1 MFDSW
6 AVYVLL
12 STAQQPWS
20 RSRDGHSGG
29 GELEDRGEWEISL
42 PVLVEEWLLWVETG
56 KILILW
62 GWFHAFP
69 TSASIQQSSTKELL
83 DLWGKWFL
91 SYRCPPSGFPNGM
104 PGLGWTQRHG
114 ETLLPL
120 PPSHRSHGCSVLRWV
135 LLVHFEVHLHSV
147 LWKAEVQNHRRGT
160 RKALSPSGTRGMR
173 PWHLLATESRNE
185 QNQCHLM

>member
-104 PGLGWTQRHG
+104 PGPGWTQRHG

-160 RKALSPSGTRGMR
+160 R
-173 PWHLLATESRNE
+173 
-185 QNQCHLM
+185 